1 MRCSAHQRPRS
12 AHSAGSGQ
20 PPNSSRTRA
29 RVFLTRDRRVIGLR
43 REVVTAAEEDRTGG
57 AGRGAAA
64 RDPHFANAAG
74 ASGPRGRAVGS
85 GRGRMGAGPRGPR
98 GALRTPASA
107 GFRHARP
114 STVSRL
120 PVCTS
125 VLPRHARAGHAALAA
140 CRGHAGRRWR
150 ARRARLSPECA
161 SSRSLLR
168 TATGRVRVSVGSV
181 SLSVRAPTHV
191 RVHTHVQMRPCA
203 PFPRTCLGPAAG
215 AGRAAPPLPCTPH
228 CSPGMRRPRGAG
240 LACRHSDGLTWRCSS
255 RPPALCSRRLTR
267 VSSQPPKRPKNA

>member
-215 AGRAAPPLPCTPH
+215 AGRAAPPCPAPLIAPQECAGRGGRGSRADTVTG
-228 CSPGMRRPRGAG
+228 SRGA
-240 LACRHSDGLTWRCSS
+240 A
-255 RPPALCSRRLTR
+255 ALGHQLSARD
-267 VSSQPPKRPKNA
+267 V

>member
-1 MRCSAHQRPRS
+1 M
-12 AHSAGSGQ
+12 
-20 PPNSSRTRA
+20 
-29 RVFLTRDRRVIGLR
+29 
-43 REVVTAAEEDRTGG
+43 
-57 AGRGAAA
+57 
-64 RDPHFANAAG
+64 
-74 ASGPRGRAVGS
+74 GS

-150 ARRARLSPECA
+150 ARRARLSPECIFPLAFKDGDWTCEGLCGVCVPLRAGTNTRACAHTRTNA
-161 SSRSLLR
+161 SMR
-168 TATGRVRVSVGSV
+168 T
-181 SLSVRAPTHV
+181 LSSHLPGTCRG
-191 RVHTHVQMRPCA
+191 CW
-203 PFPRTCLGPAAG
+203 PRCT
-215 AGRAAPPLPCTPH
+215 PLPCTPH
-228 CSPGMRRPRGAG
+228 CSPGMRGLRGVE
-240 LACRHSDGLTWRCSS
+240 LAWRCSS

>member
-12 AHSAGSGQ
+12 AHSAGSRQ

-85 GRGRMGAGPRGPR
+85 GRRRMGAGPR

-150 ARRARLSPECA
+150 ARRARLSPGVCVFPLAFKDGDWTCEGLCGVCVPLRAGTNTRACA
-161 SSRSLLR
+161 HTRTNASMRTLSSPLPGTCRGCWPRCPPPALHPSLL
-168 TATGRVRVSVGSV
+168 
-181 SLSVRAPTHV
+181 
-191 RVHTHVQMRPCA
+191 
-203 PFPRTCLGPAAG
+203 PRNAPAAG
-215 AGRAAPPLPCTPH
+215 G
-228 CSPGMRRPRGAG
+228 GA
-240 LACRHSDGLTWRCSS
+240 
-255 RPPALCSRRLTR
+255 R
-267 VSSQPPKRPKNA
+267 VQTQ

>member
-12 AHSAGSGQ
+12 AHSAGSRQ

-85 GRGRMGAGPRGPR
+85 GRRRMGAGPR

-150 ARRARLSPECA
+150 ARRARLSPGVCVFPLAFKDGDWTCEGLCGVCVPLRAGTNTRACAHTRTNASMRTLSSHLPGTCRGCWPRCPPLCPAPLIAPQECA
-161 SSRSLLR
+161 GCRGWGSRAD
-168 TATGRVRVSVGSV
+168 TVTGS
-181 SLSVRAPTHV
+181 
-191 RVHTHVQMRPCA
+191 
-203 PFPRTCLGPAAG
+203 
-215 AGRAAPPLPCTPH
+215 
-228 CSPGMRRPRGAG
+228 RGA
-240 LACRHSDGLTWRCSS
+240 A
-255 RPPALCSRRLTR
+255 ALGHQLSARD
-267 VSSQPPKRPKNA
+267 V